1 MKFQSA
7 AAKALAAEA
16 SDGCHAT
23 EKELA
28 LIRAKM
34 ILATLRLSSKYSL
47 WSLDLGLGSWVFEFC
62 ALRFVLCASHVLQH
76 RVFGSNMSVPIKDQ
90 KRSTKLKIQSSK
102 LIDNR
107 YCKN

>member
-1 MKFQSA
+1 VKFQSA

-34 ILATLRLSSKYSL
+34 ILTALRLSSKYSL
-47 WSLDLGLGSWVFEFC
+47 WSWDLGLWTSSFVFC
-62 ALRFVLCASHVLQH
+62 SLSFVLCALQAL
-76 RVFGSNMSVPIKDQ
+76 Q
-90 KRSTKLKIQSSK
+90 
-102 LIDNR
+102 
-107 YCKN
+107 